1 MTKLKLQLKSLFSTT
16 HSFPRK
22 SILQWFLLFYCIFAI
37 IFFLALLPLINYCRN
52 TFTELEITK
61 SSQQMDFGVSRL
73 ETTAEGVASMT
84 QSLSSD
90 VRFLPFFYREPNYSS
105 ISVSVRHQM
114 RHFMNSMVFP
124 LDLVSDC
131 ILQFSDKT
139 AVTNTF
145 SRFEEDPPYYPNQFQ
160 VADLS
165 YEQWETLLI
174 DGKAGFICAQ
184 PVTSIGQ
191 TYDALIYS
199 VPWVNDS
206 WLFACLNMKDV
217 KQSLVGK
224 ENLGIYSITLT
235 TTRGAC
241 LYTDLEAP
249 LSTVHS
255 ITKQVPSTN
264 LSVTIHIPHSVTN
277 DNITPLYYFLS
288 LYLILCIVVLVTMI
302 LSGSYLSARP
312 LFKIIDL
319 LDTSSH
325 TDAPE
330 AASPTGTTVQGKPLA
345 YGFHYIQ
352 QRIVSYAN
360 ELDTSRDTIDL
371 QRKALQ
377 IRYMEKALHSSL
389 STEADYDAFY
399 SSFPDFPDSFCL
411 VMMGLIE
418 RPSEDGAIFTNP
430 LSMVQFYLQ
439 NTLQGVYFQQL
450 TNFDL
455 LLIIDEEEFTH
466 SEEVINHLINNINQE
481 EPCYHAW
488 GLVSKVYSHP
498 KSISIAFMQL
508 QEMYSWISPDDIS
521 GLCRVSDTRPTNR
534 AEFQM
539 SDTMDIHSAIIH
551 GNTEMALLK
560 LQHYADSLSNRNRSV
575 FEMFRSILL
584 CVRQEHPS
592 QLIDIEIPSYH
603 AHLDMYSA
611 LEETI
616 QAFCHKMK
624 PDSPLAEEDPFAKQL
639 LDYVDQ
645 HFNEEDLCYAT
656 LADHFQCSVSK
667 VRKSF
672 SLISDVSVTAYIE
685 DKRMTLAN
693 ELLRSRKYSVSEVAK
708 LCGFASHTTFYRV
721 YRKNFG
727 HAPSVSKQE

>member
-1 MTKLKLQLKSLFSTT
+1 MKKFSLNRIFSTT
-16 HSFPRK
+16 KSFPRK
-22 SILQWFLLFYCIFAI
+22 SILQWFLLFYCIFAV
-37 IFFLALLPLINYCRN
+37 IFFIALLPLISYCRN

-61 SSQQMDFGVSRL
+61 SSQQMDFGISRL

-84 QSLSSD
+84 QSLSGD

-105 ISVSVRHQM
+105 ISVSIRHQM
-114 RHFMNSMVFP
+114 RHFLNSMVFP
-124 LDLVSDC
+124 LDMVSDC
-131 ILQFSDKT
+131 ILQFSEKT
-139 AVTNTF
+139 VVTTSF
-145 SRFEEDPPYYPNQFQ
+145 SRFEEEPAYYPNQFQ
-160 VADLS
+160 VADLT
-165 YEQWETLLI
+165 YDQWEDLLI
-174 DGKAGFICAQ
+174 QGKAGFICAQ

-224 ENLGIYSITLT
+224 SNVSIYSITLNT
-235 TTRGAC
+235 TSGAC
-241 LYTDLEAP
+241 LYTDLETP
-249 LSTVHS
+249 LNTVHS
-255 ITKQVPSTN
+255 ITKQVPSSN
-264 LSVTIHIPHSVTN
+264 LSVTVHIPHSVTN
-277 DNITPLYYFLS
+277 GNITPLYYFLT
-288 LYLILCIVVLVTMI
+288 LYLVLCIVVLLIMI
-302 LSGSYLSARP
+302 FSGTYLSTRP

-319 LDTSSH
+319 LDTPSDASGNTGVSS
-325 TDAPE
+325 TQN
-330 AASPTGTTVQGKPLA
+330 SQLG

-352 QRIVSYAN
+352 EKIVSYAN

-399 SSFPDFPDSFCL
+399 SCFPDFPDSFCL
-411 VMMGLIE
+411 VMLGLIE
-418 RPSEDGAIFTNP
+418 RPNDDGVVYPNA
-430 LSMVQFYLQ
+430 LSMIQYYLQ
-439 NTLQGVYFQQL
+439 NTLQEVYFQQL
-450 TNFDL
+450 SNFEL
-455 LLIIDEEEFTH
+455 LLFIDEEHFFR
-466 SEEVINHLINNINQE
+466 SEEIINHLINNINKE

-498 KSISIAFMQL
+498 KSISIAYMQL

-521 GLCRVSDTRPTNR
+521 GLCRVSETRPTNK

-539 SDTMDIHSAIIH
+539 NDTQTIYSALIH
-551 GNTEMALLK
+551 GNTEMALLRF
-560 LQHYADSLSNRNRSV
+560 QHYADSLANRNRSV

-584 CVRQEHPS
+584 CVRQEYPN
-592 QLIDIEIPSYH
+592 QLIDIEIPTYH
-603 AHLDMYSA
+603 AHLDMYRV

-616 QAFCHKMK
+616 CSFCSKMQ
-624 PDSPLAEEDPFAKQL
+624 PENALSEADPFAKQL

-645 HFNEEDLCYAT
+645 HFAEEDLCYAT

-685 DKRMTLAN
+685 NKRMVLAN
-693 ELLRSRKYSVSEVAK
+693 ELLRSRNYSVSEVAK

-727 HAPSVSKQE
+727 HAPSISKQE

>member
-1 MTKLKLQLKSLFSTT
+1 MKKIKFDLESFFSTT
-16 HSFPRK
+16 KSFPRK
-22 SILQWFLLFYCIFAI
+22 SILQWFLLYYCIFAI
-37 IFFLALLPLINYCRN
+37 IFFLALLPLISYCRN
-52 TFTELEITK
+52 TFTDLEITK
-61 SSQQMDFGVSRL
+61 SSQQMEFGIHRL
-73 ETTAEGVASMT
+73 ETTAEGIASMT
-84 QSLSSD
+84 QSLSGD

-114 RHFMNSMVFP
+114 RHFMNSMAFP
-124 LDLVSDC
+124 LTMVSDC
-131 ILQFSDKT
+131 ILQFSEKT
-139 AVTNTF
+139 VVTTNY
-145 SRFEEDPPYYPNQFQ
+145 SRFDEEPAYYPAQFQ

-165 YEQWETLLI
+165 YEQWEALLI
-174 DGKAGFICAQ
+174 QGKAGFICAQ

-191 TYDALIYS
+191 TYEALIYS

-217 KQSLVGK
+217 KNALVGK
-224 ENLGIYSITLT
+224 ENAGIYGITLT
-235 TTRGAC
+235 TTQGAC
-241 LYTDLEAP
+241 LYTDLETP

-277 DNITPLYYFLS
+277 DNITPLYYFLT
-288 LYLILCIVVLVTMI
+288 LYLILCIVVLITMI

-319 LDTSSH
+319 LDTPSDPSSEPGEIS
-325 TDAPE
+325 T
-330 AASPTGTTVQGKPLA
+330 QNKPLA

-352 QRIVSYAN
+352 EKIVSYAN

-371 QRKALQ
+371 QRKSLQ

-399 SSFPDFPDSFCL
+399 SCFPDFPDSFCL
-411 VMMGLIE
+411 IMMGLIE
-418 RPSEDGAIFTNP
+418 RPNDDGVIYPNAV
-430 LSMVQFYLQ
+430 SMIQYYLQ
-439 NTLQGVYFQQL
+439 NALQDVYFQQL
-450 TNFDL
+450 SNYEL
-455 LLIIDEEEFTH
+455 LLFIDEEQFTQ
-466 SEEVINHLINNINQE
+466 SEEIINHLINNINKE

-488 GLVSKVYSHP
+488 GLVSKFYSHP
-498 KSISIAFMQL
+498 KSISIAYMQL
-508 QEMYSWISPDDIS
+508 QEMYSWVSLEDIS
-521 GLCRVSDTRPTNR
+521 GLCRISETRPTNKTD
-534 AEFQM
+534 FQM
-539 SDTMDIHSAIIH
+539 NDTQTIYSALIH
-551 GNTEMALLK
+551 GNTEMALMK

-584 CVRQEHPS
+584 CVRQEYPS

-603 AHLDMYSA
+603 AHLDMYGA

-616 QAFCHKMK
+616 GAFCNKMK
-624 PDSPLAEEDPFAKQL
+624 PDSPLSEADPFAKQL

-645 HFNEEDLCYAT
+645 HFAEEDLCYAT

-685 DKRMTLAN
+685 TKRMALAN